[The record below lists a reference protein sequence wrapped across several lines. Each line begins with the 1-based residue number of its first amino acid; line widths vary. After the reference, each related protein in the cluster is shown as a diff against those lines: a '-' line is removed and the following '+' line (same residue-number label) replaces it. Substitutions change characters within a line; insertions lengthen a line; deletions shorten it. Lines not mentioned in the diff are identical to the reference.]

1 MWSQSASLLSNIG
14 HPLPAQFFLEPTLLY
29 TFLGGMGLSLSKLVL
44 SNIHQYHIHTHL
56 SQVKCLPMSLPWLRA
71 SMTVENREGIAG
83 MGRTTFSTC
92 WLKKGGFKQATILHF
107 SGHLERMG
115 VGGRWQIYC
124 SLLSNNGAFCD
135 LDIIF
140 FLGGGGVSH
149 LSLHLKQTKQFCHL
163 HVQKFMRYV
172 LN

>member
-1 MWSQSASLLSNIG
+1 MLIILRRRFGLCFDNSSRLCFSKTNQTVFLENMWSQSASLLSNIG

-115 VGGRWQIYC
+115 VGGR
-124 SLLSNNGAFCD
+124 
-135 LDIIF
+135 
-140 FLGGGGVSH
+140 
-149 LSLHLKQTKQFCHL
+149 
-163 HVQKFMRYV
+163 
-172 LN
+172 